1 MSDHGPEPTLASAPR
16 QPTLA
21 SVALGIL
28 VGCCL
33 CASLVASVL

>member
-1 MSDHGPEPTLASAPR
+1 MSDHNLEPFLAPTPR

-33 CASLVASVL
+33 CASLLASVL